1 MARKVKRYTQEE
13 REKYIKD
20 YKESKLSIAQY
31 IKKANIPEATLR
43 GWITKE
49 NMQVFGEVKLDEN
62 TTNQNQIGNES
73 SVIFEM
79 EKIKIELKKG
89 YNKKILKNLMEV
101 LIDNVN

>member
-13 REKYIKD
+13 KEKYIKD
-20 YKESKLSIAQY
+20 YKESKLSITQY
-31 IKKANIPEATLR
+31 IKKANIPEATFR

-49 NMQVFGEVKLDEN
+49 NMQIFGEVKLDEN
-62 TTNQNQIGNES
+62 TTNQIENES
-73 SVIFEM
+73 SIIFEM

-89 YNKKILKNLMEV
+89 YNKKILKSLMEV